1 MTHARFRAE
10 DVADLLKLC
19 HRRCCICH
27 RFCGVKMEIHHID
40 QDAHGGGNSRDNA
53 MPLCFDCHAEVN
65 HYNDEHPKGR
75 KFSSDELRGH
85 RDQWLQVCAQH
96 PAVFVA
102 AVGRAQAGPLEG
114 LLDEL
119 EFNVSVAGKLEPSEL
134 GCLFLD
140 AQFKRAT
147 ESGAITLLDG
157 DTKRAV
163 LDAYIAMRRSNFYL
177 EVAHANEAEER
188 GRALGEVQHQIF
200 DAWKTIVGGRAALR
214 AYLGLEPCELDDAPR
229 VFKRPCTPS
238 ARELLRYLED
248 VAHVIS
254 TYERAHNESP
264 TGHHHLIRD
273 ALSPI
278 TKWRS
283 RFETNPPPGIR
294 PVHLWG
300 IDRAFNELTEIK
312 EKAGQQPS
320 RVAGSYLDR
329 LTELKGEIGKA
340 RDSYRGEVAWQG
352 HVALAR

>member
-1 MTHARFRAE
+1 MTQARFRPE

-40 QDAHGGGNSRDNA
+40 QDAHGGGNARENA

-85 RDQWLQVCAQH
+85 RDQWLLICEQH

-102 AVGRAQAGPLEG
+102 AVGRAQAGPLEA

-119 EFNVSVAGKLEPSEL
+119 EFNVSVARKLEPTEL

-147 ESGAITLLDG
+147 ECGAITLLDSS
-157 DTKRAV
+157 TKQAV
-163 LDAYIAMRRSNFYL
+163 LDAYVAMRRSNFYL
-177 EVAHANEAEER
+177 EVAHANDAEER

-200 DAWKTIVGGRAALR
+200 DAWKTIVGGHASLR
-214 AYLGLEPCELDDAPR
+214 TYLGLEPLDRDDPPR
-229 VFKRPCTPS
+229 GFKRPCTPS
-238 ARELLRYLED
+238 ARELLGYLDD
-248 VAHVIS
+248 VANIIS
-254 TYERAHNESP
+254 TYERAHQESP

-278 TKWRS
+278 TNWRN
-283 RFETNPPPGIR
+283 RFESNPPPGIR

-300 IDRAFNELTEIK
+300 IERAFNDLTETK
-312 EKAGQQPS
+312 EKAGQHPGQ
-320 RVAGSYLDR
+320 VASKYL
-329 LTELKGEIGKA
+329 EKVAALKSAVGKA
-340 RDSYRGEVAWQG
+340 RDSYRHEVAWQG
-352 HVALAR
+352 HVALPR